1 MFETVSA
8 SATVLHGLR
17 NSAKRVSGKNEWATQ
32 ATLKTTGG
40 GGGGLKG
47 DLGERVMRNRG
58 QCPRPFSPNCAVVEI
73 TNLSVVEW
81 TLFIL

>member
-40 GGGGLKG
+40 GGLKG
-47 DLGERVMRNRG
+47 DLGGKGDEK
-58 QCPRPFSPNCAVVEI
+58 
-73 TNLSVVEW
+73 
-81 TLFIL
+81 